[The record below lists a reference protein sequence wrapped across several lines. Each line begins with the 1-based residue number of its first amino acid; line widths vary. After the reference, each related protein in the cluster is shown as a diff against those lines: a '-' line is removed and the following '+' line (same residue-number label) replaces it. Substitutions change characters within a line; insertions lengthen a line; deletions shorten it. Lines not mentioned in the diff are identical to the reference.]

1 MHGVD
6 MVAAWISRASLI
18 REHQSMINISVINR
32 NGSPAKIT
40 VAPGR
45 SLMESLRHAGIDDIA
60 ALCGGNCSCATCHVY
75 VEPTSALGERGD
87 DEADMLDSLVHQKPN
102 SRLSCQIQIV
112 EGMGDLR
119 IEIAPEE

>member
-1 MHGVD
+1 
-6 MVAAWISRASLI
+6 
-18 REHQSMINISVINR
+18 MINISVITR
-32 NGSPAKIT
+32 SGSQVDIS

-45 SLMESLRHAGIDDIA
+45 SLMESLRYAGIDDIA

-75 VEPTSALGERGD
+75 VAPPSALGEKGD

-102 SRLSCQIQIV
+102 SRLSCQIEMV